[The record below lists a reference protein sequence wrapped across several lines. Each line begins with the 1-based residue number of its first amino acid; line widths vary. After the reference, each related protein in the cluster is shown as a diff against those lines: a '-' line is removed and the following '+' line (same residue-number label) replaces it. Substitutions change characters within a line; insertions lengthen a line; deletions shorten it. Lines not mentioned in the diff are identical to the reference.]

1 MPREKRLR
9 ERYRT
14 WGIVLGNLAS
24 EQPTGAQKG
33 LMEVRKNW
41 GDYHSSTREGQQELD
56 RVLLV
61 FSTYLYKEKY

>member
-1 MPREKRLR
+1 VPREKGLR

-41 GDYHSSTREGQQELD
+41 GDYHSSTREG
-56 RVLLV
+56 
-61 FSTYLYKEKY
+61 